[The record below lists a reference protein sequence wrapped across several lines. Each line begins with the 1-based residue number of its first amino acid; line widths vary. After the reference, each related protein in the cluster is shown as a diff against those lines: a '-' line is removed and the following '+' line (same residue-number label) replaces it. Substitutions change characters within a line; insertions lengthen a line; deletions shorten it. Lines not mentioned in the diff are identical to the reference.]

1 MTYTDVPVVSTLLG
15 ESMTYAEIVNTV
27 GTVTCGVADTQTT
40 NTGANV
46 TVELRLTNPE
56 NAEEFITVNT
66 TALTLA

>member
-1 MTYTDVPVVSTLLG
+1 MTYTDVPLVSTLLG
-15 ESMTYAEIVNTV
+15 ESLTYEDVV
-27 GTVTCGVADTQTT
+27 SVVCGVADTQTT